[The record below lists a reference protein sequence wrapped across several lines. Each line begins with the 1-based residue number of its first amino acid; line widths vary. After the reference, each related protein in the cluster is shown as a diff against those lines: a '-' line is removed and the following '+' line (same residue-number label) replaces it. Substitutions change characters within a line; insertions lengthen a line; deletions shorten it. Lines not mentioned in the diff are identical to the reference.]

1 MAEKRSLAEG
11 AVIKVIGVGGGGGN
25 AINRMIGSGF
35 EGVEF
40 ISINTDSQ
48 ALLSSKADKKLQIG
62 EKLTK
67 GLGAGGNPVVGQK
80 AAEESRNE
88 IASAL
93 EGADMVFITAGMG
106 GGSGTGAAPIVAEVA
121 REIGAL
127 TVGVVT
133 KPFSFEGGKRAKQ
146 AEEGISSIKE
156 KVDSLIMIP
165 NDRLLTMVSR
175 DTSVQ
180 SAFKVVDDVLRQGV
194 QGISDIINI
203 PGLINVDFADVKTVM
218 ANSGSAIMGIG
229 RASGDKRALEAA
241 KMAIESPLLENTI
254 EGATGLIINVTGG
267 SDLSL
272 IEVNEAATVI
282 RENLNNDD
290 ENTIFGAVIDE
301 SLEGEVIVT
310 VIATGF
316 QLGGSFKKI
325 TSNIGKRV
333 ATESTVRAS
342 YAQQPV
348 VQQPVQQQAYV
359 QPQPVMQVAQPQPV
373 MQAAQP
379 QPVMQVAQQPQ
390 PVAVQPQPVV
400 DTAPSLLD
408 TLMQDPTSSP
418 NIFQPVKPK
427 LEEGD
432 INIPHFLRDRDKYP
446 RK

>member
-1 MAEKRSLAEG
+1 MAEKKSLAEG

-35 EGVEF
+35 DGVEF

-48 ALLSSKADKKLQIG
+48 ALITSKADRKLQIG

-88 IASAL
+88 IAAAL

-106 GGSGTGAAPIVAEVA
+106 GGTGTGAAAIVAEVA

-127 TVGVVT
+127 TVGVTT
-133 KPFSFEGGKRAKQ
+133 KPFSFEGGKRSKQ
-146 AEEGISSIKE
+146 AEVGISSIRE

-165 NDRLLTMVSR
+165 NDRLLSMVSR

-180 SAFKVVDDVLRQGV
+180 DAFKVVDDVLRQGV

-203 PGLINVDFADVKTVM
+203 PGLINVDFADVKAIM

-229 RASGDKRALEAA
+229 RASGDKRALDAA
-241 KMAIESPLLENTI
+241 RMAIESPLLENTI
-254 EGATGLIINVTGG
+254 EGATGLIINITGG
-267 SDLSL
+267 KDLSL
-272 IEVNEAATVI
+272 IEVNEAASVI
-282 RENLNNDD
+282 RENLNNDE

-301 SLEGEVIVT
+301 TLEGEVIVT

-316 QLGGSFKKI
+316 QLGGSFKKMN
-325 TSNIGKRV
+325 SAMNKRV
-333 ATESTVRAS
+333 NSGNEQLSRPPVM
-342 YAQQPV
+342 QQPV
-348 VQQPVQQQAYV
+348 LPPTFAQQQPQVQAYV
-359 QPQPVMQVAQPQPV
+359 QQAPQVQ
-373 MQAAQP
+373 
-379 QPVMQVAQQPQ
+379 QQPQ
-390 PVAVQPQPVV
+390 AYVQQVQNQQIPVPQQQPQVI

-408 TLMQDPTSSP
+408 TLMQDPNSSP
-418 NIFQPVKPK
+418 NMFQAVKPK
-427 LEEGD
+427 LPDED
-432 INIPHFLRDRDKYP
+432 ISIPHFLRDKDKWS
-446 RK
+446 KK

>member
-1 MAEKRSLAEG
+1 MADKKSLAEG

-35 EGVEF
+35 DGVEF

-48 ALLSSKADKKLQIG
+48 ALISSQADRKLQIG

-88 IASAL
+88 IAAAL

-106 GGSGTGAAPIVAEVA
+106 GTGTGAASIVAEVA

-127 TVGVVT
+127 TIGVVT
-133 KPFSFEGGKRAKQ
+133 KPFAFEGGKRSKQ
-146 AEEGISSIKE
+146 ADEGISGIRE

-165 NDRLLTMVSR
+165 NERLLTMVSR

-180 SAFKVVDDVLRQGV
+180 DAFKFADDVLRQGV

-229 RASGDKRALEAA
+229 RASGEKRAFEAA
-241 KMAIESPLLENTI
+241 KMAIESPLLESTI
-254 EGATGLIINVTGG
+254 EGASGLIINVTGG
-267 SDLSL
+267 RDLSL
-272 IEVNEAATVI
+272 IEVNEAASVI

-301 SLEGEVIVT
+301 SLQGEIVVT

-316 QLGGSFKKI
+316 QLGGSFKKLTAGMSKKI
-325 TSNIGKRV
+325 ETPVRTTYQ
-333 ATESTVRAS
+333 AT
-342 YAQQPV
+342 QQPIQPTQV
-348 VQQPVQQQAYV
+348 LQQQSAQVINNQQPIVQSN
-359 QPQPVMQVAQPQPV
+359 PV
-373 MQAAQP
+373 
-379 QPVMQVAQQPQ
+379 
-390 PVAVQPQPVV
+390 PVV
-400 DTAPSLLD
+400 EPAPSLLD
-408 TLMQDPTSSP
+408 SLLQDPEVSP
-418 NIFQPVKPK
+418 NVFQPVKP
-427 LEEGD
+427 
-432 INIPHFLRDRDKYP
+432 NIPDETEVELPHFMRDRDRWPK
-446 RK
+446 K

>member
-1 MAEKRSLAEG
+1 MADKKSLAEG

-35 EGVEF
+35 DGVEF

-48 ALLSSKADKKLQIG
+48 ALISSQADRKLQIG

-88 IASAL
+88 IAAAL

-106 GGSGTGAAPIVAEVA
+106 GGTGTGAASIVAEVA

-127 TVGVVT
+127 TIGVVT
-133 KPFSFEGGKRAKQ
+133 KPFAFEGGKRSKQ
-146 AEEGISSIKE
+146 ADEGISGIRE

-165 NDRLLTMVSR
+165 NERLLTMVSR

-180 SAFKVVDDVLRQGV
+180 DAFKFADDVLRQGV

-203 PGLINVDFADVKTVM
+203 PGLINVDFADVKAVM

-229 RASGDKRALEAA
+229 RASGEKRAFEAA
-241 KMAIESPLLENTI
+241 KMAIESPLLESTI
-254 EGATGLIINVTGG
+254 EGASGLIINVTGG
-267 SDLSL
+267 RDLSL
-272 IEVNEAATVI
+272 IEVNEAASVI

-301 SLEGEVIVT
+301 SLQGEIVVT

-316 QLGGSFKKI
+316 QLGGSFKKL
-325 TSNIGKRV
+325 TAGMSKKV
-333 ATESTVRAS
+333 ETPVKTTYQATPQLI
-342 YAQQPV
+342 QQTPV
-348 VQQPVQQQAYV
+348 LQQQAT
-359 QPQPVMQVAQPQPV
+359 QVIN
-373 MQAAQP
+373 
-379 QPVMQVAQQPQ
+379 QQPIAQ
-390 PVAVQPQPVV
+390 SNPVPVV
-400 DTAPSLLD
+400 EPAPSLLD
-408 TLMQDPTSSP
+408 TLLQDPEVSP
-418 NIFQPVKPK
+418 NIFQPVKP
-427 LEEGD
+427 
-432 INIPHFLRDRDKYP
+432 NIPDETEIDLPHFMRDRDRWPK
-446 RK
+446 K

>member
-1 MAEKRSLAEG
+1 MADKKSLAEG

-35 EGVEF
+35 DGVEF

-48 ALLSSKADKKLQIG
+48 ALISSQADRKLQIG

-88 IASAL
+88 IAAAL

-106 GGSGTGAAPIVAEVA
+106 GGTGTGAASIVAEVA

-127 TVGVVT
+127 TIGVVT
-133 KPFSFEGGKRAKQ
+133 KPFAFEGGKRSKQ
-146 AEEGISSIKE
+146 ADEGISGIRE

-165 NDRLLTMVSR
+165 NERLLTMVSR

-180 SAFKVVDDVLRQGV
+180 DAFKFADDVLRQGV

-203 PGLINVDFADVKTVM
+203 PGLINVDFADVKAVM

-229 RASGDKRALEAA
+229 RASGEKRAFEAA
-241 KMAIESPLLENTI
+241 KMAIESPLLESTI
-254 EGATGLIINVTGG
+254 EGASGLIINVTGG
-267 SDLSL
+267 RDLSL
-272 IEVNEAATVI
+272 IEVNEAASVI

-301 SLEGEVIVT
+301 SLQGEIVVT

-316 QLGGSFKKI
+316 QLGGSFKKL
-325 TSNIGKRV
+325 TAGMSKKV
-333 ATESTVRAS
+333 ETPVKTTYQATPQPI
-342 YAQQPV
+342 QQTPV
-348 VQQPVQQQAYV
+348 LQQQAT
-359 QPQPVMQVAQPQPV
+359 QVIN
-373 MQAAQP
+373 
-379 QPVMQVAQQPQ
+379 QQPIAQ
-390 PVAVQPQPVV
+390 SNPVPAVEP
-400 DTAPSLLD
+400 APSLLD
-408 TLMQDPTSSP
+408 SLLQDPEVSP
-418 NIFQPVKPK
+418 NVFQPVKP
-427 LEEGD
+427 
-432 INIPHFLRDRDKYP
+432 NIPDETEIDLPHFMRDRDRWPK
-446 RK
+446 K

>member
-1 MAEKRSLAEG
+1 MADKKSLAEG

-35 EGVEF
+35 DGVEF

-48 ALLSSKADKKLQIG
+48 ALISSQADRKLQIG

-88 IASAL
+88 IAAAL

-106 GGSGTGAAPIVAEVA
+106 GGTGTGAASIVAEVA

-127 TVGVVT
+127 TIGVVT
-133 KPFSFEGGKRAKQ
+133 KPFAFEGGKRSKQ
-146 AEEGISSIKE
+146 ADEGISGIRE

-165 NDRLLTMVSR
+165 NERLLTMVSR

-180 SAFKVVDDVLRQGV
+180 DAFKFADDVLRQGV

-229 RASGDKRALEAA
+229 RASGEKRAFEAA
-241 KMAIESPLLENTI
+241 KMAIESPLLESTI
-254 EGATGLIINVTGG
+254 EGASGLIINVTGG
-267 SDLSL
+267 RDLSL
-272 IEVNEAATVI
+272 IEVNEAASVI

-301 SLEGEVIVT
+301 SLQGEIVVT

-316 QLGGSFKKI
+316 QLGGSFKKLTAGMSKKI
-325 TSNIGKRV
+325 ETPVRTTYQ
-333 ATESTVRAS
+333 ATPQPI
-342 YAQQPV
+342 QQAPV
-348 VQQPVQQQAYV
+348 IQQQAT
-359 QPQPVMQVAQPQPV
+359 QVV
-373 MQAAQP
+373 N
-379 QPVMQVAQQPQ
+379 QQPIVQ
-390 PVAVQPQPVV
+390 SNPIPAVEP
-400 DTAPSLLD
+400 APSLLD
-408 TLMQDPTSSP
+408 TLLQDPEVSP
-418 NIFQPVKPK
+418 NVFQPVKP
-427 LEEGD
+427 
-432 INIPHFLRDRDKYP
+432 NIPDETEIDLPHFMRDRDRWPK
-446 RK
+446 K

>member
-1 MAEKRSLAEG
+1 MADKKSLAEG

-35 EGVEF
+35 DGVEF

-48 ALLSSKADKKLQIG
+48 ALIGSQADRKLQIG

-88 IASAL
+88 IAAAL

-106 GGSGTGAAPIVAEVA
+106 GGTGTGAAATVAEVA

-127 TVGVVT
+127 TIGIVT
-133 KPFSFEGGKRAKQ
+133 KPFAFEGGKRSKQ
-146 AEEGISSIKE
+146 AEEGISGIRE

-165 NDRLLTMVSR
+165 NERLLTMVSR

-180 SAFKVVDDVLRQGV
+180 DAFRFADDVLRQGV

-203 PGLINVDFADVKTVM
+203 PGLINVDFADVKAVM

-229 RASGDKRALEAA
+229 RASGEKRAFEAA
-241 KMAIESPLLENTI
+241 KMAIESPLLESTI
-254 EGATGLIINVTGG
+254 EGASGLIINVTGG
-267 SDLSL
+267 RDLSL
-272 IEVNEAATVI
+272 IEVNEAASVI

-301 SLEGEVIVT
+301 TLQGEIVVT

-316 QLGGSFKKI
+316 QLGGSFKKL
-325 TSNIGKRV
+325 SASIGKKLE
-333 ATESTVRAS
+333 TPVRTAYQPS
-342 YAQQPV
+342 VQAIQQSPVMQQPQAVMQPVVTQQPV
-348 VQQPVQQQAYV
+348 AQSAPAPVEA
-359 QPQPVMQVAQPQPV
+359 P
-373 MQAAQP
+373 
-379 QPVMQVAQQPQ
+379 
-390 PVAVQPQPVV
+390 
-400 DTAPSLLD
+400 PSLLD
-408 TLMQDPTSSP
+408 ALLQDPNSSP
-418 NIFQPVKPK
+418 NSAFQPVQPN
-427 LEEGD
+427 LPDEPD
-432 INIPHFLRDRDKYP
+432 IGLPHFMRDRDRWSK
-446 RK
+446 K